1 MLEARFGDD
10 SYFDVLVIKN
20 CIKSQIAV
28 TTGLVSSK
36 FKLIV
41 CKNSY
46 LNPLWHTEAVGCNK
60 LM

>member
-1 MLEARFGDD
+1 MLEAKIEDD

-20 CIKSQIAV
+20 CVRSQIAV
-28 TTGLVSSK
+28 TTRLVSSN

-46 LNPLWHTEAVGCNK
+46 LNPL
-60 LM
+60 

>member
-1 MLEARFGDD
+1 MLEAKIEDD

-20 CIKSQIAV
+20 CVRSQIAV
-28 TTGLVSSK
+28 TTRLVSSN

-46 LNPLWHTEAVGCNK
+46 LNPLWHTEAAGHNK